1 LILASQQSSLDSR
14 VSLKDI
20 IIDSALILV
29 NICSFAESLT
39 PAKQNMD
46 LQNLEDASA
55 GSTIKTAER
64 VDEQSKLCIER
75 FYKSV

>member
-1 LILASQQSSLDSR
+1 
-14 VSLKDI
+14 
-20 IIDSALILV
+20 
-29 NICSFAESLT
+29 
-39 PAKQNMD
+39 MD

-55 GSTIKTAER
+55 GKTIKTAER